1 MKNVFNLML
10 LLILALSLQGCFS
23 MQEEVWIEADGSGR
37 MEATTDLSSL
47 YPFLMMGLEQ
57 ELSKEKDG
65 DGKSEEG
72 MEEDGDPF
80 TAIMKDAMRADKIDT
95 IFNFREMIE
104 DGLKQKGMT
113 WEMMMDTMRSGPNEE
128 GLTEEQQDMAADI
141 MEEIA
146 DTRIRM
152 QADRDE
158 QTFKWTSIQDFISVE
173 ETGSMGNSIMEMMNM
188 MEEISGEAGLG
199 QRDEMDAIMSQ
210 LFEAQ
215 TSLQIDGNT
224 LRIRRAGMDLSMLG
238 DEAEQSMGMIKMF
251 LGNEPYRMILHFP
264 GKVKKISSPIA
275 EKVDK
280 TTVAIEIPFND
291 LFDPETLIDVEVQF
305 KGLKKR

>member
-95 IFNFREMIE
+95 
-104 DGLKQKGMT
+104 
-113 WEMMMDTMRSGPNEE
+113 
-128 GLTEEQQDMAADI
+128 
-141 MEEIA
+141 
-146 DTRIRM
+146 
-152 QADRDE
+152 
-158 QTFKWTSIQDFISVE
+158 
-173 ETGSMGNSIMEMMNM
+173 
-188 MEEISGEAGLG
+188 
-199 QRDEMDAIMSQ
+199 
-210 LFEAQ
+210 
-215 TSLQIDGNT
+215 
-224 LRIRRAGMDLSMLG
+224 
-238 DEAEQSMGMIKMF
+238 F
-251 LGNEPYRMILHFP
+251 LL
-264 GKVKKISSPIA
+264 
-275 EKVDK
+275 
-280 TTVAIEIPFND
+280 
-291 LFDPETLIDVEVQF
+291 
-305 KGLKKR
+305 